1 MSFVEAVKTCLV
13 EKYCT
18 FSGRATRS
26 EFWWFQL
33 FTFLVEFI
41 SVGICALI
49 AESLDSEGIII
60 IPILIYVL
68 LLIPNFSVIVRR
80 LHDVGKSGWFLLIG
94 LIPYI
99 GAFILLIKYLT
110 PSVDTPSDE
119 TAQ

>member
-33 FTFLVEFI
+33 FTFLAEFI

-60 IPILIYVL
+60 IPILIYVF

-80 LHDVGKSGWFLLIG
+80 LHDVGKSGVWCLMGFIPTVGPVFLLIQFLKG
-94 LIPYI
+94 
-99 GAFILLIKYLT
+99 
-110 PSVDTPSDE
+110 SDGNNRWSE
-119 TAQ
+119 

>member
-33 FTFLVEFI
+33 FTFLAMFI
-41 SVGICALI
+41 SVGISALLM
-49 AESLDSEGIII
+49 ESLDSEGGMVICIVTYI
-60 IPILIYVL
+60 L

-99 GAFILLIKYLT
+99 GAFILFIKYLT
-110 PSVDTPSDE
+110 PSIDTPLDE
-119 TAQ
+119 TE